1 MTKTLTVMAVLLLV
15 AACTNAQTVTFTGIN
30 DAVPEKFFDAASSA
44 PDGADP
50 NTLVIGFN
58 TGLDGTIW
66 KDRDFK
72 ASHLPFSYP
81 SATDTISFV
90 IHALEGY
97 YVATV
102 TYEETLVVGNSRTG
116 RAFTATQLV
125 VNGVATQ
132 EKFVDL
138 SGLGATQVPMSITTS
153 LVAAPT
159 EARVMGGRV
168 VVQVL
173 PLPQVPAV
181 LEVPPVP
188 PEELEVPMV
197 PVPLAR

>member
-1 MTKTLTVMAVLLLV
+1 MTKTLTVMAVVLLV
-15 AACTNAQTVTFTGIN
+15 AACANAQTVTFTGIN

-44 PDGADP
+44 PDAADP

-58 TGLDGTIW
+58 TGFDGTIW
-66 KDRDFK
+66 KVRDFK

-81 SATDTISFV
+81 SATDTISFA
-90 IHALEGY
+90 IHAPEGY

-102 TYEETLVVGNSRTG
+102 TYEETLVVGISRTG
-116 RAFTATQLV
+116 RAFAATQMV

-138 SGLGATQVPMSITTS
+138 TGLGATDVPMSITTS
-153 LVAAPT
+153 LVAAPA
-159 EARVMGGRV
+159 EAKVVGGRV

-173 PLPQVPAV
+173 PL
-181 LEVPPVP
+181 LEVPVVPDVPV
-188 PEELEVPMV
+188 VPRV
-197 PVPLAR
+197 PVPLFP